1 MAMAMFIKFTDGYFY
16 VKLLDISY
24 YMMHVYSLTL
34 SMMVDRIGSQTWTA
48 DT

>member
-1 MAMAMFIKFTDGYFY
+1 MAMAMFIKFTDGYVY
-16 VKLLDISY
+16 VNLLDISS

-34 SMMVDRIGSQTWTA
+34 SIMVDRTGSQTSTA